1 MQICT
6 NKKNKLLKNSAY
18 GAIDGFMFPLA
29 FALSVLVFAASASV
43 DVDVGVDAFPF

>member
-18 GAIDGFMFPLA
+18 GAIDVPLA

-43 DVDVGVDAFPF
+43 DVGVGVGVEDAFPF